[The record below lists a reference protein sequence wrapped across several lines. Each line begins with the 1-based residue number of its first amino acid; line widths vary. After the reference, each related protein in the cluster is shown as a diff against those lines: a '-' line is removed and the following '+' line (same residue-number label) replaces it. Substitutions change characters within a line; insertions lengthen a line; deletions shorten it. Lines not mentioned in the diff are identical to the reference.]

1 MWDKV
6 NRLLKGQIVTS
17 VLYIVWGLCFLLV
30 PISTVNLI
38 CKVAFGV
45 VLILAGIYHIG
56 IYALEKMN
64 ATLLDMMTGGMLLVI
79 GVFLFYNPQIVVKLL
94 PVLLGTFVL
103 VDCVWVLKGSFRL
116 KKAGRPEWS
125 VLLIASLIF
134 IGLGA
139 LLIFSPFRK
148 LRYTVLTAGIIILA
162 NGVADVV
169 FLVMLKRGL
178 KAAGQDHAG
187 DADRS
192 EQEEKKEQLQNTS
205 DRLEQKEEKERF
217 QNTSDQAEQ
226 KEEKE
231 RFQDTSDQ
239 TEQQPKNADWAAS
252 GEKEG
257 SSFRFRDL
265 IDTVKGIRMEKTP
278 EPEIQ
283 EEPEYALWSSRKKK
297 SENAD
302 KVEKSQSATE
312 APSVNDGFGVEESP
326 EQTESEITQESSG
339 QTEQKEAP
347 EIPEQAGSE
356 TISETDNSS
365 WEYLKKAEANL
376 SDREDENIFQTLF
389 KKRKNDKITV
399 NTAET
404 TETETTGISD
414 AAEAVN
420 GADVETIGTKNPD
433 ADTSNTDV

>member
-1 MWDKV
+1 MWDKI
-6 NRLLKGQIVTS
+6 NRLLKGQIVAS
-17 VLYIVWGLCFLLV
+17 VLYIVLGLCFLLV

-79 GVFLFYNPQIVVKLL
+79 GIFLFYNPQIVVKLL

-178 KAAGQDHAG
+178 KVKQDSTG

-192 EQEEKKEQLQNTS
+192 EQEEKKEQFQNTS
-205 DRLEQKEEKERF
+205 DRAEQKEEKERF

-239 TEQQPKNADWAAS
+239 TEHQPKNADWAVA

-265 IDTVKGIRMEKTP
+265 IDTVKGMRMEKAP

-297 SENAD
+297 PENAD
-302 KVEKSQSATE
+302 EAEKSQSVDDVS
-312 APSVNDGFGVEESP
+312 SVNDGFVVGENL

-339 QTEQKEAP
+339 QTEQKETP

-356 TISETDNSS
+356 TVSETDNSS
-365 WEYLKKAEANL
+365 REYLKKAEANL

-389 KKRKNDKITV
+389 KKRKNDKTTV
-399 NTAET
+399 NTAEI

-414 AAEAVN
+414 AAEAAN
-420 GADVETIGTKNPD
+420 AADAETIGTKNPD